1 MICKQRRGNRNPQ
14 VAQTCHLRPPTLHA
28 VTPPGAPG
36 DTNAALNSSCPRGR
50 RWSQSTEF
58 LQVQRVALHT
68 AFALLNLQDWLL
80 YPEFFLPPSH
90 PDTSGDVTAL
100 LGVASAPPGGHPR
113 PKPQRWAITKPS
125 SSVALC
131 PTEFQCRV
139 PPWMLQPK
147 PSSRGVDDST
157 HGVPYQLC
165 PQGTPVLRGPFTK
178 TPLWHRASVAV

>member
-68 AFALLNLQDWLL
+68 AFALLNLQDSGSSTQNSS
-80 YPEFFLPPSH
+80 YLPATLTPLGTSLPSWVWPQRPLVATQGPSH
-90 PDTSGDVTAL
+90 RDGPSPSPAQVWLFAQL
-100 LGVASAPPGGHPR
+100 SSSAGSHPGCCSPNPPPGEWMIP
-113 PKPQRWAITKPS
+113 
-125 SSVALC
+125 
-131 PTEFQCRV
+131 PTESHTSFVPRV
-139 PPWMLQPK
+139 PQ
-147 PSSRGVDDST
+147 
-157 HGVPYQLC
+157 
-165 PQGTPVLRGPFTK
+165 F
-178 TPLWHRASVAV
+178 